1 MNKDFSGWYQQLLAD
16 TSGLISLLINF
27 IPTLLVSLAFLI
39 IGYFVA
45 RILKATA
52 IKLLKRLGVDRV
64 SSAIGLNEHIQQ
76 AGEQYSAAKLIGA
89 LIFWIVFF
97 IFVVMAA
104 DSLGLPQLSQTL
116 DQFIIFIPK
125 LIAAVLIV
133 LIGFAMANI
142 AKSFVYK
149 TSKSVDIEYA
159 KPLSQITFGI
169 VAVLTV
175 SLAFGSLDIDTYLL
189 DTLVSVLV
197 ASVCFG
203 AAISIGLGSKSTSEN
218 IMHYIRINEVL
229 KIGDKV
235 TLKQGVEANVAAIHT
250 TVTLFSIE
258 GSDDTLVIH
267 NKEVMSGLVIHKKT

>member
-1 MNKDFSGWYQQLLAD
+1 MNKNINGWYQQLLTD
-16 TSGLISLLINF
+16 TSGLISLIINF
-27 IPTLLVSLAFLI
+27 IPTLLVAVAFILV
-39 IGYFVA
+39 GYFFA
-45 RILKATA
+45 RILKTTA
-52 IKLLKRLGVDRV
+52 IKILKRLGVDRV
-64 SSAIGLNEHIQQ
+64 SNAIGLNEHIQQ
-76 AGEQYSAAKLIGA
+76 AGDQYSVAKLIGS

-97 IFVVMAA
+97 VFVVMAA

-116 DQFIIFIPK
+116 DQFILFIPK

-142 AKSFVYK
+142 AKSFVYR

-159 KPLSQITFGI
+159 KPLSQVTFGI

-203 AAISIGLGSKSTSEN
+203 AALSIGLGSKSTSEN

-229 KIGDKV
+229 KVGDKV
-235 TLKQGVEANVAAIHT
+235 TLKQGVEAKVVAIHT
-250 TVTLFSIE
+250 TVTLFSID
-258 GSDDTLVIH
+258 GTDDTLVVH
-267 NKEVMSGLVIHKKT
+267 NKEVMSGLIIHKKT